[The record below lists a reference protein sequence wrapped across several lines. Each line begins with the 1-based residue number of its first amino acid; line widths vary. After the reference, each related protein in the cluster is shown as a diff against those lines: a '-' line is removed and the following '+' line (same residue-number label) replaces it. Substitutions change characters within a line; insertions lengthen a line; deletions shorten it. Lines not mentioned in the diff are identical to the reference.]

1 MTPHPMSA
9 HLDSLAWH
17 IDRFGYD
24 AITQQHLH
32 DIRPSAEQAGVR
44 QGLLD
49 LLNDESTPT
58 PVRNRAFAK
67 VAGFIARHL
76 RDTPH
81 ATVTDDQ
88 VACAA

>member
-1 MTPHPMSA
+1 MTHHPMSA
-9 HLDSLAWH
+9 HIDSLAWH

-32 DIRPSAEQAGVR
+32 EIRPTAEAAGVR
-44 QGLLD
+44 PSIID
-49 LLNDESTPT
+49 LLVDETAPA

-67 VAGFIARHL
+67 VASFITRHL
-76 RDTPH
+76 RTH
-81 ATVTDDQ
+81 AVVTDDQ

>member
-1 MTPHPMSA
+1 MTLHPMSA

-32 DIRPSAEQAGVR
+32 DIRPTAEAAGVR
-44 QGLLD
+44 LALID
-49 LLNDESTPT
+49 LLNDEATPT
-58 PVRNRAFAK
+58 SVRNRAFAK
-67 VAGFIARHL
+67 VASFITRHL
-76 RDTPH
+76 RTH
-81 ATVTDDQ
+81 AVVTDDQ